1 MTLKDQSSQ
10 DAAGANKT
18 ELSDDELVAADD
30 SIIGRALGWSLVVL
44 VLAGALGGLL
54 FFANRPDE
62 PLPVTKI
69 KILPPMTFEVTIEA
83 PEVQFTDITIEAG
96 IDFVHENGAV
106 GDKLL
111 PETMGAGCAFFDYN
125 NDGRPDLFLVN
136 STHWPDATPADAP
149 TPVMALYRNDG
160 MGRFTNVTAEAG
172 LAVGFYGTGVAVG
185 DFDND
190 GNVDLFVTAVGPN
203 RLFRNIGG
211 RFEEVTEKAGVAGE
225 PDGWGSSAAFFDYDN
240 DGRLDLFV
248 CNYIRWSREIDFAVD
263 YRLTG
268 VGRAYG
274 PPMNF
279 AGAHPYLYHNNGD
292 GTFTDVSKQAG
303 MHIEN
308 PASHTPVAKSLGVA
322 PTDIDLD
329 GRMDLLVA
337 NDTVPNFLFHNRGD
351 GTFAEIALTAGVAY
365 DDMGFASG
373 AMGIDAGYYRNDDT
387 LGFFIGNFANEMTS
401 VYASQGNPLLF
412 SDAAI
417 AEGIGA
423 PSRLMLSFG
432 IFLFDYD
439 LDGRLDL
446 LQTNGH
452 LEEQINV
459 LQPSQHYA
467 QPAQLFW
474 NAGQAGRS
482 TFVAVKPATTGDLA
496 TPVVGRASAFA
507 DIDNDGDLDVIMT
520 QVARRPLLL
529 RNDQSLGHNW
539 VRFKLVGTRSNR
551 DAIGARIELRAGD
564 ITQVRDVMP
573 TRSYLAQ
580 VELPVTFGLGDET
593 AVDSVEITWPDGT
606 KTSLMDVSPN
616 RTHTIVQAD

>member
-10 DAAGANKT
+10 DTDGADTT
-18 ELSDDELVAADD
+18 EFSDDELVAADD
-30 SIIGRALGWSLVVL
+30 SIIGRALAWSLAVVAVAAAIGG
-44 VLAGALGGLL
+44 VLFL
-54 FFANRPDE
+54 ANRPEE
-62 PLPVTKI
+62 PPPVTAI
-69 KILPPMTFEVTIEA
+69 TILPAMPVEA
-83 PEVQFTDITIEAG
+83 IIDPPDVRFTDITIEAG
-96 IDFVHENGAV
+96 IDFVHENGAS

-111 PETMGAGCAFFDYN
+111 PETMGAGCAFFDYD

-136 STHWPDATPADAP
+136 STHWPNAAPTDAP
-149 TPVMALYRNDG
+149 TPTMALYHNDG
-160 MGRFTNVTAEAG
+160 LGRFSNVTAEAG

-185 DFDND
+185 DYDND
-190 GNVDLFVTAVGPN
+190 GNVDLFVTAVGRN
-203 RLFRNIGG
+203 RLFRNSGG

-225 PDGWGSSAAFFDYDN
+225 PDGWGTSAAFFDYDS

-248 CNYIRWSREIDFAVD
+248 CNYIRWSREIDFDVD
-263 YRLTG
+263 YRLVG

-308 PASHTPVAKSLGVA
+308 PASRTPVAKSLGVA
-322 PTDIDLD
+322 LKDIDLD

-337 NDTVPNFLFHNRGD
+337 NDTVPNFLFRNQGD

-365 DDMGFASG
+365 DEMGFASG

-401 VYASQGNPLLF
+401 VYASQGDPLLY

-446 LQTNGH
+446 LQANGH

-474 NAGQAGRS
+474 NAGDAGRS
-482 TFVAVKPATTGDLA
+482 TFVTVKPETTGDLA
-496 TPVVGRASAFA
+496 KPIVGRASAYA

-520 QVARRPLLL
+520 QVARPPLLL
-529 RNDQSLGHNW
+529 RNDQDLGHNW
-539 VRFKLVGTRSNR
+539 VRFKLVGTRTNR
-551 DAIGARIELRAGD
+551 DAIGARIELLAGG
-564 ITQVRDVMP
+564 ITQVREVMP

-580 VELPVTFGLGDET
+580 VELPITFGLGDEHS
-593 AVDSVEITWPDGT
+593 VDKVEITWPDGT
-606 KTSLMDVSPN
+606 RDVLMDITPN
-616 RTHTIVQAD
+616 RTHTIVQK

>member
-1 MTLKDQSSQ
+1 MTRKDHSAPNT
-10 DAAGANKT
+10 DGANGT
-18 ELSDDELVAADD
+18 EFPDDELVAADD
-30 SIIGRALGWSLVVL
+30 SIIGRALVGSLVIV
-44 VLAGALGGLL
+44 VLAAAIGSLL
-54 FFANRPDE
+54 LVANRPDE
-62 PLPVTKI
+62 PPPVT
-69 KILPPMTFEVTIEA
+69 EVTIGPAMRVEVTVEP
-83 PEVQFTDITIEAG
+83 PEVRFTDITIEAG

-111 PETMGAGCAFFDYN
+111 PETMGAGCAFLDYN

-136 STHWPDATPADAP
+136 STHWPDAAQADGP

-160 MGRFTNVTAEAG
+160 MGRFSNVTAEVG
-172 LAVGFYGTGVAVG
+172 LAVSFYGTGVAAG
-185 DFDND
+185 DYDND

-203 RLFRNIGG
+203 RLFRNTGG
-211 RFEEVTEKAGVAGE
+211 RFEEVTEMAGVAGE
-225 PDGWGSSAAFFDYDN
+225 PDGWGTSAAFFDYDN

-248 CNYIRWSREIDFAVD
+248 CNYIRWSREIDFEVD
-263 YRLTG
+263 YRLVG

-303 MHIEN
+303 MQIEN
-308 PASHTPVAKSLGVA
+308 PASRTPVAKSLGVA
-322 PTDIDLD
+322 PKDIDLD
-329 GRMDLLVA
+329 GRIDFLVA
-337 NDTVPNFLFHNRGD
+337 NDTVPNFLFRNQGD
-351 GTFAEIALTAGVAY
+351 GTFAEIALSAGVAY

-401 VYASQGNPLLF
+401 VYASQGDPLLY

-417 AEGIGA
+417 TEGIGA
-423 PSRLMLSFG
+423 PTRLMLSFG
-432 IFLFDYD
+432 VFLFDYD

-467 QPAQLFW
+467 QSAQLFW
-474 NAGQAGRS
+474 NAGPAARR
-482 TFVAVKPATTGDLA
+482 TFVTVKPETTGDLA
-496 TPVVGRASAFA
+496 KPIVGRASAYA

-520 QVARRPLLL
+520 QVARPPLLL

-539 VRFKLVGTRSNR
+539 VRFKLIGTRSNR
-551 DAIGARIELRAGD
+551 DAIGARIELCAGG
-564 ITQVRDVMP
+564 ITQVRQVMP

-580 VELPVTFGLGDET
+580 VELPITFGLGDAR
-593 AVDSVEITWPDGT
+593 AVDSVQITWPDGT
-606 KTSLMDVSPN
+606 KTSLPDVSPN
-616 RTHTIVQAD
+616 RTHTIVQDK